1 VKLILVALFTAFY
14 LLMAI
19 RFFKVWWVFFK
30 RDTGLPSNWTYIS
43 IAVLILASA
52 FWLVVVP
59 FAYLELLAKVQR
71 NAAEFEVESCET
83 EASELEVSE
92 LEEKKAEPENFA
104 SPVEL

>member
-1 VKLILVALFTAFY
+1 MKLVLVALFTAFY

-30 RDTGLPSNWTYIS
+30 RDTDLSLNWTYIS
-43 IAVLILASA
+43 IAVLTLASA
-52 FWLVVVP
+52 SWPVVVP

-71 NAAEFEVESCET
+71 NAAEFQV
-83 EASELEVSE
+83 EASETETSE
-92 LEEKKAEPENFA
+92 LEEEKAEPKNFV